1 MLIPGE
7 VKDVK
12 HLGAG
17 GVGIIGFK
25 GFPAGEPKNLPAIHG
40 AHTQLPCLGFFL
52 DTGGHSAE
60 SKPALP
66 LKNRGKIE
74 PGPF

>member
-52 DTGGHSAE
+52 DTGDILQNPSQ
-60 SKPALP
+60 LC
-66 LKNRGKIE
+66 R
-74 PGPF
+74 